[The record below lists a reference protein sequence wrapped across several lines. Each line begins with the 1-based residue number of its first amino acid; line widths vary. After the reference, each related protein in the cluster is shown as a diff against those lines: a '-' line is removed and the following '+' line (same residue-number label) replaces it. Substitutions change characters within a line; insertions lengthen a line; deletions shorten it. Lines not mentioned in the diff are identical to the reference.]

1 MMAQYSS
8 SLQPNHRPG
17 AKAAH
22 SHCPVE
28 ISTEPGQ
35 GRRRQ
40 ILARLEIPR
49 AVEQVWQVLTDYE
62 HLADFI
68 PNLARSRRLPHPDG
82 GIRLEQ
88 LGTQCFLNMKFCA
101 RVVLDM
107 QELFPRELQFSR
119 VEGDFKEFQGAW
131 RLHPI
136 SDAADGATVA
146 TRLEYDLM
154 VLPPVTMPVN
164 LIERHICRDLQ
175 QNLLAI
181 CDRTLACFD
190 PPS

>member
-8 SLQPNHRPG
+8 SLQPNYRPG

-22 SHCPVE
+22 PHGPVE
-28 ISTEPGQ
+28 IATEPVQ
-35 GRRRQ
+35 GRRRR
-40 ILARLEIPR
+40 ILARIEIPR
-49 AVEQVWQVLTDYE
+49 SVEQLWQVLTDYD

-68 PNLARSRRLPHPDG
+68 PNLARSRQLPHPDG

-88 LGTQCFLNMKFCA
+88 LGTQCFLNIKFCA

-107 QELFPRELQFSR
+107 QELFPRELRFSM

-136 SDAADGATVA
+136 SQEVDEATIT

-154 VLPPVTMPVN
+154 VLPPATMPIN
-164 LIERHICRDLQ
+164 LIERHICRDLR

-181 CDRTLACFD
+181 CDRTLVCFD